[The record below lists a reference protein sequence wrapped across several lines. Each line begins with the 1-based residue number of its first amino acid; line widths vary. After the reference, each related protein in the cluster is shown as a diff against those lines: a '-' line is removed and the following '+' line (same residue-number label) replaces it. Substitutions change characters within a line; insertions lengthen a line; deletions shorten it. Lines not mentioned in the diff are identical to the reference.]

1 MAKVVMIRTC
11 LVVLLLCCC
20 TSGFSQQT
28 VPPLERKVTVNFENT
43 LVKEALFLLE
53 QQAQFSFAYKTGI
66 IDEQQVLNRSYLDK
80 TIREIINDLFQGKIH
95 PVAKGNYILL
105 KQVPPLTSHEVVLE
119 GYIMDATTQQ
129 KIPYATIYETQTL
142 ASAISDEYGHYL
154 LKFKLED
161 QVELNVK
168 KANYQDTAFVFAKGT
183 TPVLTVFLQAIDR
196 QDEVVMPP
204 LTIDSLS
211 NSERI
216 AALKWLKLSDERK
229 ATIENFGTLMKQTM
243 QFSVLPTIG
252 TNGRLSSAA
261 STKVSFNLLGGI
273 VGEVKG
279 FELAGLFNID
289 VDTVQY
295 GQIAGL
301 FNVVGGPQT
310 GAQIAGL
317 FNQNLSGFKGS
328 QIGGISNVVLKDVRG
343 VQIGGITNI
352 VKEQLTGVQI
362 GGISN
367 LVVQKAKGIQIAGIS
382 NFSFDSSSV
391 IQIAGIYNHL
401 GQHSKGIQLAGCV
414 NVAEDDFTGIQ
425 VSGLVNKAQNMKG
438 LQIGLVN
445 YSNSIKGIPVGLF
458 SYSKKGLHQLEI
470 ATTEFLPFQLGYKSG
485 VNHFYNSFFV
495 ASRIT
500 PDFTLIGIGYGLG
513 SSIRLGERHRL
524 FFDLQNQQLFNRMKL
539 DNNYLHRFT
548 ISYQYQWKKK
558 LAIAVGPTFN
568 FLNVKNNSTE
578 ANAILN
584 LAPYHIYQNTTS
596 NGYQEKMWIGGFIA
610 LRLF

>member
-1 MAKVVMIRTC
+1 MIKTY
-11 LVVLLLCCC
+11 LVVFLICCC
-20 TSGFSQQT
+20 ASGFSQQT
-28 VPPLERKVTVNFENT
+28 VPPLERKVSVTFENT
-43 LVKEALFLLE
+43 LLKEALFELE

-66 IDEQQVLNRSYLDK
+66 IDEQQILNRAYLDK
-80 TIREIINDLFQGKIH
+80 TIREIINDLFQGTIH

-105 KQVPPLTSHEVVLE
+105 KLVPQSTSKEFVLE

-168 KANYQDTAFVFAKGT
+168 KASYKDTSFVFGNGK
-183 TPVLTVFLQAIDR
+183 TPVLNVFIQPISR
-196 QDEVVMPP
+196 EDEVKIAPM
-204 LTIDSLS
+204 ISDSS
-211 NSERI
+211 RKDRI
-216 AALKWLKLSDERK
+216 TELKWLKLSDERK
-229 ATIENFGTLMKQTM
+229 ATIENFESLMKQTM
-243 QFSVLPTIG
+243 QFSLLPTIG

-289 VDTVQY
+289 LDTVQY

-317 FNQNLSGFKGS
+317 FNQNLSGFKGA

-343 VQIGGITNI
+343 VQIGGISNI

-425 VSGLVNKAQNMKG
+425 VSGLVNKAHNMKG

-445 YSNSIKGIPVGLF
+445 YSSSIKGIPVGLF

-500 PDFTLIGIGYGLG
+500 SDFTLIGFGYGLG
-513 SSIRLGERHRL
+513 TSIRLGERHRL

-584 LAPYHIYQNTTS
+584 LAPYHIYQHTTS